1 MIDPIYVVEML
12 CVILILLLLGLGGI
26 AGGLLIASKSTQKST
41 GDMLQVSQQQKKA
54 IEGIWYVS
62 EQQHTAIQAV
72 FSELQRQNKYIK
84 KKDGVIISGPLPET
98 DPVLIPPPVK
108 AERRK
113 KEKALVTAVL
123 PPGPDSGHAITV
135 TNLPVIQRE
144 SVRPI

>member
-12 CVILILLLLGLGGI
+12 CIVLILLLLGLGGI
-26 AGGLLIASKSTQKST
+26 AGGLLIATKATQKST
-41 GDMLQVSQQQKKA
+41 EGMLQISHQQKKA

-62 EQQHTAIQAV
+62 EQQHLTIQSV

-84 KKDGVIISGPLPET
+84 KKEGVIVSGPLPET
-98 DPVLIPPPVK
+98 DPVLVPPPVK

-113 KEKALVTAVL
+113 KERALVTTAL
-123 PPGPDSGHAITV
+123 SDPDSGHAITV
-135 TNLPVIQRE
+135 TNLPVVQRE